1 MNAMK
6 CKLFVS
12 LIAMGFVLMS
22 CGQSNSNGTKQTVS
36 STNNG
41 GTISAVAFKQAIAIK
56 DVQILDV
63 RTASEFNGGHIQH
76 ALQANWM
83 DKNEFTDRT
92 QHLDKSQPVYVYCQA
107 GGRSASAQTFLVEQG
122 FKVINLEGGMS
133 NWKMNGFPVEGA
145 GTIPQMRMA
154 DVEKIIASNK
164 IVLVDVGAE
173 WCPPCRKMLPVL
185 AELKKQPA
193 QAFYFLSVDGGN
205 DIDVMKA
212 LHAEG
217 LPTFI
222 IYKNGT
228 ETWRKQGIVT
238 LADFNNALK

>member
-1 MNAMK
+1 MK

-12 LIAMGFVLMS
+12 LVLMGFVLIS
-22 CGQSNSNGTKQTVS
+22 CGQSNSNGAQQESFTS
-36 STNNG
+36 ING
-41 GTISAVAFKQAIAIK
+41 GTISAAAFNQAVSKQN
-56 DVQILDV
+56 VQVLDV
-63 RTASEFNGGHIQH
+63 RTANEFNGGHIKH
-76 ALQANWM
+76 ALQANWL
-83 DKNEFTDRT
+83 DQKEFADRT

-107 GGRSASAQTFLVEQG
+107 GGRSASAQAFLVEKG

-133 NWKMNGFPVEGA
+133 NSKMNEFPVEGA
-145 GTIPQMRMA
+145 GGVPQMRMT

-164 IVLVDVGAE
+164 IVLLDIGAD

-193 QAFYFLSVDGGN
+193 QPYYFLAVDGGN

-212 LHAEG
+212 LHSEG

-222 IYKNGT
+222 IYKNGK
-228 ETWRKQGIVT
+228 ETWRHQGLVT
-238 LADFNNALK
+238 LEDFNNALK